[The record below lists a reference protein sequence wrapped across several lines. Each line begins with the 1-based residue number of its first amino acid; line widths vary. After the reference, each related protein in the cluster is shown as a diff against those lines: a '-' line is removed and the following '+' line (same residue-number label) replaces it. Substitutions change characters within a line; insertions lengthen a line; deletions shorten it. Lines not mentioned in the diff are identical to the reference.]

1 MISVD
6 TNLLVYAQD
15 VRSPRHGGARSF
27 LLAHAGN
34 RHFALSEFVL
44 VELYCVLRSPAVLA
58 RPLDSVRAVEIVQ
71 RYRSNPMWNIIEYP
85 VPVMGRVWAKA
96 SDPLFARRRIFD
108 VRLAFG
114 LRAAGVTEFATV
126 NTDDFA
132 DLGFDR
138 VWNPLDD

>member
-15 VRSPRHGGARSF
+15 ARSPRHGGARAF
-27 LLAHAGN
+27 LISHAGN

-58 RPLDSVRAVEIVQ
+58 RPLDSVRAVDIVQ
-71 RYRSNPMWNIIEYP
+71 RYRGNPLWSIIDYP
-85 VPVMGRVWAKA
+85 VPVMSHVWERAD
-96 SDPLFARRRIFD
+96 DPGFARRRIFD
-108 VRLAFG
+108 VRLALS
-114 LRAAGVTEFATV
+114 LRAAGVTQFATV
-126 NTDDFA
+126 NTADFA

-138 VWNPLDD
+138 VWNPLDE